1 MVVLLATA
9 TQLNLPAE
17 GIALIVSVDFLANAG
32 RTAVNVVG
40 NTLIPAIIEKTGE
53 YEVVET
59 EEVYDGLREKAA
71 VAE

>member
-1 MVVLLATA
+1 M
-9 TQLNLPAE
+9 
-17 GIALIVSVDFLANAG
+17 ANAG

-40 NTLIPAIIEKTGE
+40 NTLVPAIIEKTAE

-59 EEVYDGLREKAA
+59 EEVYAGLRENAA

>member
-9 TQLNLPAE
+9 AQLNLPAE

-59 EEVYDGLREKAA
+59 EEVYAGLRENAA
-71 VAE
+71 VTE